1 MATSAHKR
9 DFQHSGDH
17 VFTGQDLPLEIVEA
31 RGVEWGVTV
40 DAYLLGAARV
50 GQRYAATVFCDLSGV
65 SENGVTVATPPLVL
79 LKAVAGYKLMRSV
92 SGADHFV
99 IASEKGV

>member
-1 MATSAHKR
+1 MATSARKR

-17 VFTGQDLPLEIVEA
+17 VFTGQDLPSEIVEA
-31 RGVEWGVTV
+31 RGMEWGVTV

-65 SENGVTVATPPLVL
+65 SENWATVATPALVL
-79 LKAVAGYKLMRSV
+79 VKAIGRFKLMRSV
-92 SGADHFV
+92 SGVDHFV
-99 IASEKGV
+99 IASEQGV

>member
-9 DFQHSGDH
+9 DFQRSGDH
-17 VFTGQDLPLEIVEA
+17 VFIRQDLPPEVVQA
-31 RGVEWGVTV
+31 RSLEWGVIV
-40 DAYLLGAARV
+40 DAYLFDAARI